1 MFEKKRLQDLVFD
14 RDKME
19 DLIREHYMCIY
30 KYCFYHVGNR
40 DAAQD
45 ITQDVFLKFIKEIGR
60 YREYGKLKNYLYVI
74 ARNSILDYGRK
85 RKHLQLAAVP
95 ETFDDGGID
104 QKLLQMNIREALD
117 SLEDLD
123 KELIILRYYQEL
135 RIKDISRILHLPA
148 STVRYKLRNAEKA
161 LKKRLEL

>member
-19 DLIREHYMCIY
+19 DLIRENYMCIY
-30 KYCFYHVGNR
+30 KYCFYHLGDR
-40 DAAQD
+40 DTAQD
-45 ITQDVFLKFIKEIGR
+45 ITQEVFLKFIKEIGR

-74 ARNSILDYGRK
+74 ARNSIRDYGR
-85 RKHLQLAAVP
+85 RKKPLQMASMP
-95 ETFDDGGID
+95 EVCDDGGIG

-117 SLEDLD
+117 SLEELD

-148 STVRYKLRNAEKA
+148 STVRYRLKNAEKA
-161 LKKRLEL
+161 MKKRLEL

>member
-30 KYCFYHVGNR
+30 KYCFYHVGR
-40 DAAQD
+40 
-45 ITQDVFLKFIKEIGR
+45 
-60 YREYGKLKNYLYVI
+60 
-74 ARNSILDYGRK
+74 RK